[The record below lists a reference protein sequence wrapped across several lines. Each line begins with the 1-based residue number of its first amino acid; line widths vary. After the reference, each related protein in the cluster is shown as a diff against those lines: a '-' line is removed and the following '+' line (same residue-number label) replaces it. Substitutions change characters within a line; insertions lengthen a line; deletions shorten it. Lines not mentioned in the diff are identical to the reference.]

1 LSFNKFFNNL
11 KQIICK
17 SVLLQKNNLGLK
29 MKKILLLLVIALP
42 FILTSCKDDDNPTN
56 TDNGGGA
63 NTSIMPTTKGSWWVN
78 DDYMVDTNGVTSSSP
93 VSSSTVTNGNNITKE
108 GKSCIEQI
116 TTFKDPETNK
126 ITTQTNY
133 VAVEGNKVY
142 IFGEQVVQGFSL
154 FIGLLLGGE
163 GGGSNIDFS
172 NVKWLKVADK
182 DASSWTMAEIPVELK
197 DITIPGFSLPG
208 SSGSAVDVKGKITMT
223 GVKKGSTSVTI
234 KGKQHTA
241 QQYDMEIKFTA
252 DISTNTGFGKSKVA
266 TAEFSTVN
274 STWFSDGVGVVR
286 AESVGSTTNVKLI
299 PLLGGASLVNEVDK
313 SGSKSILLDY
323 QIK

>member
-1 LSFNKFFNNL
+1 
-11 KQIICK
+11 
-17 SVLLQKNNLGLK
+17 

-78 DDYMVDTNGVTSSSP
+78 DDYIVDTNGVTSSSP

-108 GKSCIEQI
+108 GKSCIEQ
-116 TTFKDPETNK
+116 TTTTRDLETNEVESL
-126 ITTQTNY
+126 TNY

-142 IFGEQVVQGFSL
+142 IYGEEIVQGFSL

-182 DASSWTMAEIPVELK
+182 DASSWTMAEIPVELTG
-197 DITIPGFSLPG
+197 ITIPGFELPVG
-208 SSGSAVDVKGKITMT
+208 DGTVDVKGKIAMT
-223 GVKKGSTSVTI
+223 GVKKGTTTVTV

-241 QQYDMEIKFTA
+241 QQYDMQIKFTA
-252 DISTNTGFGKSKVA
+252 DISTAVPVFGKQKIAS
-266 TAEFSTVN
+266 AEFSSGN
-274 STWFSDGVGVVR
+274 STWFSDGIGIVR
-286 AESVGSTTNVKLI
+286 TESIGSTTNVKLV
-299 PLLGGASLVNEVDK
+299 PAFGGSSLVNEVDK